1 MFSFFKSQT
10 KISSQTA
17 TNMPIV
23 TLILSQSQI
32 HSGKLNTLGISPKV
46 VIGYVPPSLDFS
58 RIAME
63 LKKVLP
69 LDTVLVLSSTA
80 GELCNFDNHKALN
93 YLYSQG
99 NIESNENIVLML
111 FDACMIQDVFV
122 ASIPLHSETIAT
134 SSSSVSERIEAIS
147 KEIQKI
153 NIPFKLNHEDTLGY
167 TLIDGLSASESFLME
182 AVYNVGKFPCFLVGG
197 SAGGKLD
204 FQATYLFDGTRVLR
218 HHAVITLIKFAAPYR
233 FAIFKSQNF
242 KKTTTTFTILE
253 ANPLRRTV
261 SGILDKKNN
270 EHLGIIEAL
279 CRHFTCKP
287 EELEAKLANFT
298 FGIEIDNELYV
309 RSIASIDRQNNT
321 IHFYCDI
328 EAGEELLLL
337 EKTDFI
343 QTTNQDYIRFSQNKP
358 KPIAGIFNDCILRR
372 LFNQSSLSNLS
383 TFKEI
388 PVAGFSTFGELLG
401 ININQTLTAI
411 FFYKLEGTASLE
423 GEYISHFVQ
432 KYAGFKSYFLVRK
445 INRQTMIDGINEAML
460 VQVKE
465 SVPVI
470 QIIGTALSQAV
481 LSIKNIEDQLMEI
494 KNQFVLFSVDME
506 KSSQSNTELV
516 HEADNL
522 THYVQDIRS
531 VLGIISDI
539 ADQTNLL
546 ALNAAI
552 EAARAGEH
560 GRGFAVVAD
569 EVRKLAERTQKSLSE
584 TNVSVNTIVQAVETI
599 SNVMRSISGDLSKMT
614 HNSSNLSLN
623 MNELS
628 SQSQEVAKELES
640 QLSLTKQLNIEL
652 DKLSVYEKTLDILNN
667 SQ

>member
-1 MFSFFKSQT
+1 MFSFFKSKT
-10 KISSQTA
+10 ESKIDSPSLS
-17 TNMPIV
+17 PII
-23 TLILSQSQI
+23 TLTLRQSEI
-32 HSGKLNTLGISPKV
+32 SGDKLKGLHITPKV
-46 VIGYVPPSLDFS
+46 VMGYVPPSLDFS
-58 RIAME
+58 RVSQE

-69 LDTVLVLSSTA
+69 SDTVVVLSSTA
-80 GELCNFDNHKALN
+80 GELCTFDQNRALGH
-93 YLYSQG
+93 LYSQAS
-99 NIESNENIVLML
+99 IESSEMIVLML

-122 ASIPLHSETIAT
+122 ASIPLHSETLT
-134 SSSSVSERIEAIS
+134 SGKSTVSERIDAIS
-147 KEIQKI
+147 KEIQKVHL
-153 NIPFKLNHEDTLGY
+153 PFKLNHEDTLGY
-167 TLIDGLSASESFLME
+167 TLIDGLSASESFFME
-182 AVYNVGKFPCFLVGG
+182 AVYNVGRFPCFLVGG

-204 FQATYLFDGTRVLR
+204 FQATYLFDGSRVVR
-218 HHAVITLIKFAAPYR
+218 HHAVITFIKFKAGYR

-242 KKTTTTFTILE
+242 KKTAAKFTILE
-253 ANPLRRTV
+253 ANPLNRTV
-261 SGILDKKNN
+261 SGVLDLRTN
-270 EHLGIIEAL
+270 EHLNIIDAL
-279 CRHFTCKP
+279 CRHFTCKS
-287 EELEAKLANFT
+287 EDLDAKLANFT

-328 EAGEELLLL
+328 EAGEELFLL
-337 EKTDFI
+337 EKTDFL
-343 QTTNQDYIRFSQNKP
+343 QTTNQDYTRFSQNKP
-358 KPIAGIFNDCILRR
+358 KPIAAIFNDCILRR
-372 LFNQSSLSNLS
+372 LFNQSSLNSLN
-383 TFKEI
+383 TFKDI

-411 FFYKLEGTASLE
+411 FFYKLEVSMVLE

-445 INRQTMIDGINEAML
+445 INRQSMIDGINKAML
-460 VQVKE
+460 IQMKE

-470 QIIGTALSQAV
+470 QSIGGTLSEAV
-481 LSIKNIEDQLMEI
+481 LSIKKIEAQMANIKQ
-494 KNQFVLFSVDME
+494 QFAIFSVDME

-516 HEADNL
+516 QEADNL
-522 THYVQDIRS
+522 TNYVHDIRS

-599 SNVMRSISGDLSKMT
+599 SSVMRSISGDLSKMT
-614 HNSSNLSLN
+614 QSSQNLSVN

-628 SQSQEVAKELES
+628 SQSQEIAKELES
-640 QLSLTKQLNIEL
+640 QSRLTEQLNTEL
-652 DKLSVYEKTLDILNN
+652 DKLSVYEKTLDILNH
-667 SQ
+667 

>member
-1 MFSFFKSQT
+1 MFSFFKSQSEGGSQVVT
-10 KISSQTA
+10 KS
-17 TNMPIV
+17 PIL
-23 TLILSQSQI
+23 TLTLRQSEI
-32 HSGKLNTLGISPKV
+32 VSTINTLNIIPKV

-58 RIAME
+58 KISME
-63 LKKVLP
+63 LKRALP
-69 LDTVLVLSSTA
+69 SDAILVLSSTA
-80 GELCNFDNHKALN
+80 GELCNFDQSRALPH
-93 YLYSQG
+93 LYSQG
-99 NIESNENIVLML
+99 SMESSDGIVLMV
-111 FDACMIQDVFV
+111 FDASMIQDAFI
-122 ASIPLHSETIAT
+122 ATIPLHSETMAT
-134 SSSSVSERIEAIS
+134 STSSESERIEAIA

-153 NIPFKLNHEDTLGY
+153 QIPFKLNHEDTLGY
-167 TLIDGLSASESFLME
+167 TLIDGLSASESFFME

-204 FQATYLFDGTRVLR
+204 FQATYLFDGTKVVR
-218 HHAVITLIKFAAPYR
+218 HHAVIAFIKFKAEYR

-242 KKTTTTFTILE
+242 KKTATKFTILD
-253 ANPLRRTV
+253 ANPLKRTV
-261 SGILDKKNN
+261 SGILDLKTN
-270 EHLGIIEAL
+270 EHVSIIDAL
-279 CRHFTCKP
+279 CRHFTCKA
-287 EELEAKLANFT
+287 EELDAKLANFT

-309 RSIASIDRQNNT
+309 RSIASIDRANNT

-328 EAGEELLLL
+328 EAGEELFLL
-337 EKTDFI
+337 EKTDFV
-343 QTTNQDYIRFSQNKP
+343 QTTHQDYMRFSQNKP

-372 LFNQSSLSNLS
+372 LFNQSSLNNLS
-383 TFKEI
+383 TFKDI
-388 PVAGFSTFGELLG
+388 PIVGFSTFGELLG

-411 FFYKLEGTASLE
+411 FFYKLEDNVALE

-445 INRQTMIDGINEAML
+445 INRQTMIGGINKAML
-460 VQVKE
+460 IQMKE

-470 QIIGTALSQAV
+470 QTIGTALSQAV
-481 LSIKNIEDQLMEI
+481 TSINTIEDQLMRI
-494 KNQFVLFSVDME
+494 KQQFSIFSTDME
-506 KSSQSNTELV
+506 KSAQSNTELV

-522 THYVQDIRS
+522 TRYVQDIRS
-531 VLGIISDI
+531 VLGIIADI

-599 SNVMRSISGDLSKMT
+599 SNVMRSISAELSKMT
-614 HNSSNLSLN
+614 HNSSSLSLS

-628 SQSQEVAKELES
+628 AQSQEVAKELES
-640 QLSLTKQLNIEL
+640 QSRLTGQLNVEL
-652 DKLSVYEKTLDILNN
+652 NKLSVYEKTLDILNH
-667 SQ
+667 

>member
-1 MFSFFKSQT
+1 MFSFLKS
-10 KISSQTA
+10 KSSPHTIQKSHQ
-17 TNMPIV
+17 PIV
-23 TLILSQSQI
+23 TLVLHPSEIT
-32 HSGKLNTLGISPKV
+32 SGKLNTLEIMPKV
-46 VIGYVPPSLDFS
+46 VMGYVPPSLDFS
-58 RIAME
+58 RISQE
-63 LKKVLP
+63 IKRVLP
-69 LDTVLVLSSTA
+69 SDTVVVLSSTA
-80 GELCNFDNHKALN
+80 GELCTFDHTRALGN
-93 YLYSQG
+93 LYSQ
-99 NIESNENIVLML
+99 ESIDKSEKIVLML
-111 FDACMIQDVFV
+111 FDTSMIHDVFV
-122 ASIPLHSETIAT
+122 ASIPLHSETMG
-134 SSSSVSERIEAIS
+134 SVKSVHERIEAIS
-147 KEIQKI
+147 KEIEKVRL
-153 NIPFKLNHEDTLGY
+153 PFKLSHEDTLGY
-167 TLIDGLSASESFLME
+167 TLIDGLSASESFFME
-182 AVYNVGKFPCFLVGG
+182 AVYNVGRFPCFLIGG

-204 FQATYLFDGTRVLR
+204 FQATYLFDNARVVR
-218 HHAVITLIKFAAPYR
+218 HHAVITFIKFKAGYR

-242 KKTTTTFTILE
+242 KKSATKFTILE
-253 ANPLRRTV
+253 ANPLNRTV
-261 SGILDKKNN
+261 SGVLDVKTH
-270 EHLGIIEAL
+270 EHVGIIDAL
-279 CRHFTCKP
+279 CRHFTCKA
-287 EELEAKLANFT
+287 EELDAKLANFT

-328 EAGEELLLL
+328 EAGEELFLL

-343 QTTNQDYIRFSQNKP
+343 QTTNQDYARFSQNKP
-358 KPIAGIFNDCILRR
+358 KPIAAIFNDCILRR
-372 LFNQSSLSNLS
+372 LFNQSSLNNLS

-411 FFYKLEGTASLE
+411 FFYQLEASQTLE

-445 INRQTMIDGINEAML
+445 INRQSMIDGINKAML
-460 VQVKE
+460 VQMKE

-470 QIIGTALSQAV
+470 QTIGTTLSQAV
-481 LSIKNIEDQLMEI
+481 HSIKKIETQLETV
-494 KNQFVLFSVDME
+494 KRQFSLFSVDME
-506 KSSQSNTELV
+506 KSAQSNIELV

-522 THYVQDIRS
+522 TNYVQDIRS

-599 SNVMRSISGDLSKMT
+599 SSVMRSISADLSSMT
-614 HNSSNLSLN
+614 QSSQSLSLN

-628 SQSQEVAKELES
+628 SQSQEIAKELES
-640 QLSLTKQLNIEL
+640 QSKLSEQLNSEL
-652 DKLSVYEKTLDILNN
+652 DKLGTYEKTLDILNR
-667 SQ
+667 

>member
-1 MFSFFKSQT
+1 MFSFFKSTPQP
-10 KISSQTA
+10 SSEVPS
-17 TNMPIV
+17 NSPIV
-23 TLILSQSQI
+23 TLVLRQSEI
-32 HSGKLNTLGISPKV
+32 GGGKLSELSIQPKV
-46 VIGYVPPSLDFS
+46 VMGYVPPSLDFS
-58 RIAME
+58 RISQE
-63 LKKVLP
+63 LKRVLP
-69 LDTVLVLSSTA
+69 SDTTLVLSSTA
-80 GELCNFDNHKALN
+80 GELCNFDQSRALGS
-93 YLYSQG
+93 LYSQAS
-99 NIESNENIVLML
+99 IESSEMIVLML

-122 ASIPLHSETIAT
+122 ASIPLHSET
-134 SSSSVSERIEAIS
+134 SLGSVHERIEAIS
-147 KEIQKI
+147 KEIQKVH
-153 NIPFKLNHEDTLGY
+153 IPFKLNHEDTLGY
-167 TLIDGLSASESFLME
+167 TLIDGLSASESFFME
-182 AVYNVGKFPCFLVGG
+182 AVYNVGRFPCFLIGG

-204 FQATYLFDGTRVLR
+204 FQATYLFDGTRVVR
-218 HHAVITLIKFAAPYR
+218 HHAVITFIKFKAGYR

-242 KKTTTTFTILE
+242 KKSATKFTILE
-253 ANPLRRTV
+253 ANPLARTI
-261 SGILDKKNN
+261 SGVLDIRTN
-270 EHLGIIEAL
+270 EHINIVDAL
-279 CRHFTCKP
+279 CRHFTCKS
-287 EELEAKLANFT
+287 EELDAKLANFT
-298 FGIEIDNELYV
+298 FGIEIDNEVYV
-309 RSIASIDRQNNT
+309 RSIASIDRQNNS

-328 EAGEELLLL
+328 EAGEELFLL

-343 QTTNQDYIRFSQNKP
+343 QTTHQDYARFSQNKP
-358 KPIAGIFNDCILRR
+358 KPIAAIFNDCILRR
-372 LFNQSSLSNLS
+372 LFNQSSLNNLN

-411 FFYKLEGTASLE
+411 FFYKLEPSTTLE

-445 INRQTMIDGINEAML
+445 INRQSMINGINKAML
-460 VQVKE
+460 VQMKE

-470 QIIGTALSQAV
+470 QTIGGTLAEAV
-481 LSIKNIEDQLMEI
+481 ASIKKIEAQMTNV
-494 KNQFVLFSVDME
+494 KQQFAIFSVDME

-522 THYVQDIRS
+522 TNYVHDIRS

-599 SNVMRSISGDLSKMT
+599 SSVMRSISGDLSKMT
-614 HNSSNLSLN
+614 QSSQDLSVN

-628 SQSQEVAKELES
+628 SQSQEIAKELES
-640 QLSLTKQLNIEL
+640 QSRLTEQLNVEL
-652 DKLSVYEKTLDILNN
+652 DKLSTYEKTLDILNR
-667 SQ
+667 